1 MKVGS
6 ADAAPGTRATGYL
19 SVTDLPT
26 GQSERLPV
34 VVVEG
39 SESGPTVW
47 VTGTIHGDEPTGMA
61 ATHEFANRLRPEA
74 LAGTVVCVPVMN
86 PAGLRTNERT
96 SYYHGDD
103 PNRYF
108 GRGDGGE
115 TPPRTQQLVCERV
128 YDEIRESADVV
139 VSLHTSWIQT
149 HPYTIRP
156 RVGYG
161 RDRDE
166 AAAAALRDRIV
177 ELTEAFGLPVVN
189 QFGRE
194 ETERRSLSHTLTG
207 AAVADGIAAFTPEL
221 GGRFVVEADARAAAV
236 AGLRNVLVTSDMLDE
251 PASPPTEF
259 GLSADGPLKRRVHP
273 HTDAAGIVR
282 YRVREGDRI
291 TAGETVA
298 EVVDPH
304 GETKTEVATEYPG
317 YVLSRHE
324 GAAVYENDPI
334 LDVAVPDDEPLLWD
348 RSD

>member
-1 MKVGS
+1 MRVGTAA
-6 ADAAPGTRATGYL
+6 ADPGERATGRL
-19 SVTDLPT
+19 TVTDLPT

-139 VSLHTSWIQT
+139 
-149 HPYTIRP
+149 
-156 RVGYG
+156 
-161 RDRDE
+161 
-166 AAAAALRDRIV
+166 AAI
-177 ELTEAFGLPVVN
+177 N
-189 QFGRE
+189 
-194 ETERRSLSHTLTG
+194 
-207 AAVADGIAAFTPEL
+207 IARLE
-221 GGRFVVEADARAAAV
+221 GEVVETREV
-236 AGLRNVLVTSDMLDE
+236 E
-251 PASPPTEF
+251 P
-259 GLSADGPLKRRVHP
+259 
-273 HTDAAGIVR
+273 
-282 YRVREGDRI
+282 
-291 TAGETVA
+291 TAGELQVIKDRSREA
-298 EVVDPH
+298 
-304 GETKTEVATEYPG
+304 GEDNRAIGEGLARKVATGQLTLAEA
-317 YVLSRHE
+317 LERHRE
-324 GAAVYENDPI
+324 
-334 LDVAVPDDEPLLWD
+334 DD
-348 RSD
+348 